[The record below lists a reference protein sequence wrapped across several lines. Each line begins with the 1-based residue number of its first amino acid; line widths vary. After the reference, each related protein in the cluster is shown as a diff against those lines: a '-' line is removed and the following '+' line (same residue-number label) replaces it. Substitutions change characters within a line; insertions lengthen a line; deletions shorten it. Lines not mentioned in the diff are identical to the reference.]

1 MYLSGSWKSWARV
14 ANIFNDIMPLL
25 ASCKFFNYCE
35 SSFIKMH
42 FLWLPFNFGP
52 AFLTANLWFLY
63 SYLAGI
69 YCAIYILESKNI
81 LLSYCLF
88 LRPHISVGP
97 DPNHGSLGLNLAQ
110 VLHCNQLAASS
121 LHIQK

>member
-1 MYLSGSWKSWARV
+1 MYLTLLFLLSGSWKSWVQV

-25 ASCKFFNYCE
+25 HYVN
-35 SSFIKMH
+35 SSIIVN
-42 FLWLPFNFGP
+42 LPFIFLS

-69 YCAIYILESKNI
+69 YCAIYILQSKNI
-81 LLSYCLF
+81 PLSYRLF

-97 DPNHGSLGLNLAQ
+97 DPYHGSLGLNLAQ
-110 VLHCNQLAASS
+110 VLHCNQSAASS
-121 LHIQK
+121 SIQK